1 MPLNTVSF
9 KKIGLKLK
17 TKLTLFNTI
26 SKLVIVTIFV
36 LLLPNL
42 IKTINQ
48 SYTDTRLKKQKEKML
63 QIVQTQGIKSYISNG
78 EIEASYYTPLKE
90 DYVSLV
96 IDTLPEYLDTI
107 KNEKRILQGD
117 TIEYRILSHN
127 FNADKKHYLLE
138 IAISVDAITETTRPL
153 QNIAFQVL
161 LGMILLTILADQ
173 LYSNYVLRPLGLIIK
188 TKLIGHKFPNFG
200 SYDKVKTSTSDFEY
214 LDISIHKMIETI
226 ESTFQKEREFISNAS
241 HELMT
246 PISIMQSKIENM
258 FEEEDIADEFKTRL
272 LEMQKILNRLK
283 SITKTLLLI
292 SQIENEQFLKEDTV
306 SLSVLLQ
313 DVYDEIS
320 IRLQDKN
327 ISYEASIPDGWIL
340 VNVNKFLLF
349 NLFFN
354 LINNAIKYNNE
365 NGSIKVIAKH
375 YGNSFVI
382 DIIDT
387 GIGISEA
394 DIPFIFNRFKK
405 FRQSLQQDSF
415 GLGLPIV
422 KSIALFHDVTIE
434 VTSKK
439 SKGST
444 FSLLFPK
451 ELFKV

>member
-1 MPLNTVSF
+1 M
-9 KKIGLKLK
+9 KLK

-48 SYTDTRLKKQKEKML
+48 IYTDTRLKKQKEKLL

-78 EIEASYYTPLKE
+78 ESEASYYTPLKE

-200 SYDKVKTSTSDFEY
+200 SYDKIKTSTSDFEY

-313 DVYDEIS
+313 DVYEEIS

-327 ISYEASIPDGWIL
+327 ISYEASIPDGWVL

-365 NGSIKVIAKH
+365 NGGITITARQDA
-375 YGNSFVI
+375 GNFVI
-382 DIIDT
+382 DITDT

-444 FSLLFPK
+444 FSLLFPR